1 MTEEAAAT
9 QGTESSVREE
19 RKIHSRRSV
28 TLPRRWEYFS
38 DPKLT
43 SSAQNAVHEV
53 RLKMCSIRTRGKVG
67 VPYPPPCCIS
77 IKWRPPRPSE
87 ERWSNLLFIQRETS
101 GNLKISFNACPGF
114 RVQSASNLF
123 SVLLCRRRLFRIPFD
138 ISISGKK

>member
-1 MTEEAAAT
+1 MNVIYQKKKKKKLKSCQQKSTKIVRIRKHTDTYRKCKSREEMTEEAAAT

-67 VPYPPPCCIS
+67 VP
-77 IKWRPPRPSE
+77 
-87 ERWSNLLFIQRETS
+87 
-101 GNLKISFNACPGF
+101 
-114 RVQSASNLF
+114 
-123 SVLLCRRRLFRIPFD
+123 
-138 ISISGKK
+138 